1 MSRQEIPPRTGD
13 GGEPSSPL
21 ELSPPGWKTSLRRTL
36 AEFKADRGGLIAA
49 GMAFYWFL
57 AVFPALL
64 AAVGVLGL
72 VKAGPEAVDAIS
84 RGIRS
89 TLPPGAAEVLTGA
102 VERAGQQAGG
112 AAVLAA
118 LVGLGLAVW
127 SASAGMV
134 AVQSGLNV
142 AYDVGEDRPF
152 IAQRVRALV
161 LLVVTLVL
169 AGVATAMLVFGQPIG
184 EAIGDRVPLGG
195 AFVVVWTILRWVIA
209 LGAVTVLFASLY
221 YLAPNRQTPRWAWI
235 SPGGVVGTA
244 IWLVAS
250 LGFSFY
256 VSSFGSYG
264 ETYGSLAGVVVLL
277 LWLFLSALA
286 VVFGGELN
294 AELERQGAVEA
305 REEAPADGAD
315 GDGRATQAETDWA
328 ERMRRIRQ

>member
-1 MSRQEIPPRTGD
+1 MSGQEIPSQTGD
-13 GGEPSSPL
+13 GKEPSSPL
-21 ELSPPGWKTSLRRTL
+21 ELSPPGWKASLRRTL
-36 AEFKADRGGLIAA
+36 VEFKADRGGLIAA

-72 VKAGPEAVDAIS
+72 VNAGPEAVDTIS
-84 RGIRS
+84 KGIRS

-102 VERAGQQAGG
+102 VERAGEQAGG

-118 LVGLGLAVW
+118 LVGLALAVW

-134 AVQSGLNV
+134 AVQAGLNV

-152 IAQRVRALV
+152 VVQRVRALV
-161 LLVVTLVL
+161 LLVVTLAL
-169 AGVATAMLVFGQPIG
+169 AGVATAMVVFGQPIG
-184 EAIGDRVPLGG
+184 EAIRDRVPMGG
-195 AFVVVWTILRWVIA
+195 AFVVVWTVLRWVVA
-209 LGAVTVLFASLY
+209 LAAVTTLFASLY

-244 IWLVAS
+244 IWLAAS

-294 AELERQGAVEA
+294 AELERQGAREA
-305 REEAPADGAD
+305 REAAPADGAD
-315 GDGRATQAETDWA
+315 GKATQADADWA